1 MVGMKTLRICG
12 LCDIF
17 TALASGRD
25 SRDPIQS
32 RVVES
37 SRGLGFSQLDLRRAF
52 ATQGLPAPAG
62 EQWDLMWRRFAAPNA
77 GSATRW
83 QTRGSDKGWRCHAM

>member
-12 LCDIF
+12 LCDVF

-25 SRDPIQS
+25 S
-32 RVVES
+32 
-37 SRGLGFSQLDLRRAF
+37 LGFSQLDLRRAF
-52 ATQGLPAPAG
+52 AAQGLPAPAG

-83 QTRGSDKGWRCHAM
+83 QTRGSDDGWRCHAM